1 MLDSW
6 FYREVLHQM
15 IIIKMPRCI
24 LALTESDM
32 MELLRGRPDIW
43 TSSIKRGKYVSR
55 ENKEQ
60 KRKGK

>member
-1 MLDSW
+1 LLDN
-6 FYREVLHQM
+6 M

-43 TSSIKRGKYVSR
+43 TSSLKRGKYVSR
-55 ENKEQ
+55 EDKEQ